1 MPTIDQFVNNI
12 DNTLT
17 QRGYL
22 IMSLGCE
29 VLEDNS
35 KIFFNSAI
43 DAETEEHIEY
53 SFLATHLLGS
63 VINFNWVRFGNP
75 HDEQTPSE
83 LVASLKAGNQLLLP
97 TTPEKAA
104 DIFAEAFH
112 TLGISPKK

>member
-1 MPTIDQFVNNI
+1 MPTIDQFVNDI

-17 QRGYL
+17 RRGYL

-43 DAETEEHIEY
+43 DADTEEYIEY
-53 SFLATHLLGS
+53 SFLATHLLGT
-63 VINFNWVRFGNP
+63 VVNFSWVRFQNP
-75 HDEQTPSE
+75 HGEQTSSE
-83 LVASLKAGNQLLLP
+83 RAVSLDVSTKLNLP

-104 DIFAEAFH
+104 DIFEEAFR

>member
-1 MPTIDQFVNNI
+1 MPTIDQFVNDI
-12 DNTLT
+12 DNALT

-43 DAETEEHIEY
+43 DAETEEYIAY

-63 VINFNWVRFGNP
+63 VVNFNWVHFENP
-75 HDEQTPSE
+75 RGEQTSSE
-83 LVASLKAGNQLLLP
+83 RAASLEAGNQLLLP
-97 TTPEKAA
+97 TTPERAA

>member
-1 MPTIDQFVNNI
+1 MPTIDNFVNAV
-12 DNTLT
+12 DDTLT

-43 DAETEEHIEY
+43 DAETEEYIEY
-53 SFLATHLLGS
+53 SFLAAHLLGT
-63 VINFNWVRFGNP
+63 VVNFSWVRFENP
-75 HDEQTPSE
+75 HDKQAPSE
-83 LVASLKAGNQLLLP
+83 LSVSLDVSTKLNLP